1 MRLSLF
7 FIIAFVSVGATAQNT
22 LSFEQAVQRT
32 LASNFDILI
41 VRNTAEQTANENN
54 IGNAGYLPQVGV
66 NADQNWSS
74 SNTRQE
80 FFSGQINDKKGAKN
94 TSFNANI
101 RLDWTFFDGFAMFA
115 RDQRLQ
121 LQEDAA
127 TLSVNAQVEM
137 TVYQTAVLYYSIVY
151 QQQMSAVYQQALE
164 LSRERFRLVE
174 TKRNSGSAN
183 DLQYYQAK
191 LDLTADSSNLLMH
204 LKTIRD
210 LKTEL
215 ATVMGNA
222 SDLNFEVDPGIPVL
236 QTIDK
241 AAISEKAKQ
250 QNTSLLLNKSTIA
263 ILDQQRKEVQSR
275 YYPQLSLYSQ
285 YTYASSQSQVGIL
298 SSNRST
304 GPGIGLTLRWNI
316 LDRLS
321 TFTELKNTGLQ
332 QESAQLQLDRQTQL
346 MSKEMQLAFDNYDY
360 AQQLSTL
367 ENNAVVDAEEI
378 FRIAE
383 VAYTN
388 GSITDLALRE
398 IQFSII
404 QTKTRQFSAS
414 LAMQTAIFDL
424 FLLSGDFKGLL

>member
-1 MRLSLF
+1 MRFYLF
-7 FIIAFVSVGATAQNT
+7 FIIACVSGTAAAQNI

-32 LASNFDILI
+32 LANNFDILI
-41 VRNTAEQTANENN
+41 VRNTAEQIANENN
-54 IGNAGYLPQVGV
+54 IGNAGYLPQIGI
-66 NADQNWSS
+66 NADQFWGSS
-74 SNTRQE
+74 DTRQE
-80 FFSGQINDKKGAKN
+80 FYSGQINNKKGAKSS
-94 TSFNANI
+94 SFNANI

-115 RDQRLQ
+115 RDKRLQ

-127 TLSVNAQVEM
+127 TLSVNAQAEM
-137 TVYQTAVLYYSIVY
+137 ALYQTAVLYYSIVY
-151 QQQMSAVYQQALE
+151 QQQMGVIYEQALQ

-174 TKRNSGSAN
+174 TRRSSGAAN

-191 LDLTADSSNLLMH
+191 LDLAADSSNLLMH
-204 LKTIRD
+204 RKTIRD

-215 ATVMGNA
+215 ATVMGSA
-222 SDLNFEVDPGIPVL
+222 SDVNFEVDPGIPVMP
-236 QTIDK
+236 TIDK
-241 AAISEKAKQ
+241 TAIAAKAQQ
-250 QNTSLLLNKSTIA
+250 QNTSLLINKSNIA

-275 YYPQLSLYSQ
+275 YYPQLSLYTQ
-285 YTYASSQSQVGIL
+285 YSYASSQSQVGLL
-298 SSNRST
+298 SSNRSM

-316 LDRLS
+316 LDRLT

-332 QESAQLQLDRQTQL
+332 QENAQLQFDRQTQL
-346 MSKEMQLAFDNYDY
+346 VSKEMQLAFDNYDY
-360 AQQLSTL
+360 AQQLSVL

-383 VAYTN
+383 IAYTS

>member
-7 FIIAFVSVGATAQNT
+7 FIIAFVSGSATSQNT

-32 LASNFDILI
+32 LATNFDILI

-54 IGNAGYLPQVGV
+54 IGNAGYLPQVGI

-115 RDQRLQ
+115 RDKRLQ
-121 LQEDAA
+121 LQEDAS

-137 TVYQTAVLYYSIVY
+137 TLYQTAVLYYSIVY

-174 TKRNSGSAN
+174 TKRNSGAAN

-204 LKTIRD
+204 RKTIRD

-222 SDLNFEVDPGIPVL
+222 SDLNFE
-236 QTIDK
+236 
-241 AAISEKAKQ
+241 
-250 QNTSLLLNKSTIA
+250 
-263 ILDQQRKEVQSR
+263 
-275 YYPQLSLYSQ
+275 
-285 YTYASSQSQVGIL
+285 
-298 SSNRST
+298 
-304 GPGIGLTLRWNI
+304 
-316 LDRLS
+316 
-321 TFTELKNTGLQ
+321 
-332 QESAQLQLDRQTQL
+332 
-346 MSKEMQLAFDNYDY
+346 
-360 AQQLSTL
+360 
-367 ENNAVVDAEEI
+367 
-378 FRIAE
+378 
-383 VAYTN
+383 
-388 GSITDLALRE
+388 
-398 IQFSII
+398 
-404 QTKTRQFSAS
+404 
-414 LAMQTAIFDL
+414 
-424 FLLSGDFKGLL
+424 